1 LSKQPIVKWWNSRTL
16 FQRIGIIVVTLAILG
31 SVSTLTLG
39 GTVKPTTIQQVDGL
53 QHISSING
61 EPTSGE
67 ITGYAENFRGWHI
80 SEKSPSVQGQVSNY
94 TDHLVLSGSFQN
106 SSSFAAIDVSK
117 NVNIDIA
124 LYPILEVRLNVSR
137 GVGYGIRFFATAPN
151 ESIINAW
158 WEGSPLD
165 HRPGIGNETI
175 RVNMPRQVFL
185 ATGENIS
192 RLTSLQLYVE
202 APAFSTK
209 NFQLVLS
216 EFDFLNEPLTAL
228 VNGNQYRAVYLNF
241 GGVAGDNVSW
251 SLTKVNLGL
260 TITAQPGSVYTIYL
274 VQDALVSAF
283 TTSRNLIYN
292 ELVPSNE
299 FTLYPSNNQLLFP
312 EILPPIETSIVI
324 VTQTGFIQSLRVDYV
339 NFLYFPSEP
348 VASELPP
355 GTLGLY
361 YTYFLFFL
369 FLLPLG
375 VAILV
380 FNEFFDSQ
388 SIRRK
393 HVASILA
400 VGLLCR
406 VALATTTAHLFDTG
420 IYLASVRDWF
430 QYGTTSG
437 SLGPT
442 LPLTYFLYWIGYSP
456 YAILQLLGFQDLT
469 FFAHQ
474 AGMVESFF
482 IKLFPIA
489 MDVLTFLTLSRFT
502 SAGKAF
508 VFASFYFLNPLSIFA
523 SSVWGQYEASTVA
536 FIVLGIYWI
545 TRDKA
550 VRAGVAFAVSAMI
563 QILGFVPLAMLL
575 IWTGQLGRFK
585 RLLAIGAAPLPFLLY
600 GPQRDLIFRIFL
612 GISGLVRG
620 QFSAPGAY
628 SLLGNL
634 PQLTPLFA
642 VHPLLIAGAGIVLS
656 VSVDAYG
663 KKLNTERIVLYTAV
677 ASIALLLLSNLLAA
691 WLWILGLGLAY
702 AIIKKKDDLGAYM
715 LVFGSALTF
724 LIISYHAPAGWAYY
738 FFGPELGAA
747 PAFQA
752 VQNRLLIF
760 SVFATV
766 LGLLFIG
773 YLRYG
778 PGKPIP
784 TLFRTSALI
793 LCVYLLLYF
802 WLGAYPL

>member
-1 LSKQPIVKWWNSRTL
+1 MSKPPIATWWNSLSR
-16 FQRIGIIVVTLAILG
+16 FQRIGTVIVILAILG
-31 SVSTLTLG
+31 SVSTLALG

-67 ITGYAENFRGWHI
+67 ITGYADNFSKWILGP
-80 SEKSPSVQGQVSNY
+80 KSPGVQGQVYSY
-94 TDHLVLSGSFQN
+94 SDRMVLSGSFQN
-106 SSSFAAIDVSK
+106 SSSPAAIGLSK
-117 NVNIDIA
+117 KVNVDIA
-124 LYPILEVRLNVSR
+124 LYPILEARVNVSR
-137 GVGYGIRFFATAPN
+137 GVGYGIRFSATAPN
-151 ESIINAW
+151 GSIINAW

-165 HRPGIGNETI
+165 HRPGIGSETI
-175 RVNMPRQVFL
+175 RVNMPRQVLL
-185 ATGENIS
+185 ATGQNIS

-216 EFDFLNEPLTAL
+216 RFDFLNEPFTAV
-228 VNGNQYRAVYLNF
+228 VNGDDYRAIYLNF

-251 SLTKVNLGL
+251 SLEKINLGL
-260 TITAQPGSVYTIYL
+260 TITAEPGSVYTIYL
-274 VQDALVSAF
+274 VQDNLISTF
-283 TTSRNLIYN
+283 STSRNLIYN
-292 ELVPSNE
+292 ELLPSNQ
-299 FTLYPSNNQLLFP
+299 FTLYPSNNQILFP
-312 EILPPIETSIVI
+312 EALPPVETSIVI
-324 VTQTGFIQSLRVDYV
+324 VTQTGFIQNLRVDYV
-339 NFLYFPSEP
+339 EFLYFPSEP
-348 VASELPP
+348 ASSSPLP

-361 YTYFLFFL
+361 YIYLLFFL

-380 FNEFFDSQ
+380 FNEFFNSS
-388 SIRRK
+388 SIGRK
-393 HVASILA
+393 PIALILA
-400 VGLLCR
+400 MGLLCR
-406 VALATTTAHLFDTG
+406 VALAMTTAHLFDTDV
-420 IYLASVRDWF
+420 YLASVRDWF

-442 LPLTYFLYWIGYSP
+442 LPLTYFLYWMGYLP
-456 YAILQLLGFQDLT
+456 YAVLQLLGFQDLT

-474 AGMVESFF
+474 AGTVESFF

-489 MDVLTFLTLSRFT
+489 MDILTFLTLSRFS

-508 VFASFYFLNPLSIFA
+508 VFASFYFLNPLSIFV
-523 SSVWGQYEASTVA
+523 SSVWGQYEAATVA
-536 FIVLGIYWI
+536 FIMLGIYWI
-545 TRDKA
+545 TREKT

-563 QILGFVPLAMLL
+563 QFLGFIPLALLL
-575 IWTGQLGRFK
+575 IWTGRIGRFK
-585 RLLAIGAAPLPFLLY
+585 SLLAIACAPLLFLVY
-600 GPQRDLIFRIFL
+600 GPQRDLMFRIFL
-612 GISGLVRG
+612 GVSGLVRG

-634 PQLTPLFA
+634 PQTTPLLA
-642 VHPLLIAGAGIVLS
+642 VHPLLIAGSGIILS
-656 VSVDAYG
+656 ISVDAYTR
-663 KKLNTERIVLYTAV
+663 KINIQKIVLYTLV
-677 ASIALLLLSNLLAA
+677 SSIALLLLSNLLAA

-715 LVFGSALTF
+715 LVFGTALTF
-724 LIISYHAPAGWAYY
+724 LIVSYHAPAGWAYY
-738 FFGPELGAA
+738 FFGPGFGTV

-766 LGLLFIG
+766 LGLLFLG

-778 PGKPIP
+778 PGKPVP
-784 TLFRTSALI
+784 TLLRTSVLVF
-793 LCVYLLLYF
+793 CVYLLLYF

>member
-1 LSKQPIVKWWNSRTL
+1 
-16 FQRIGIIVVTLAILG
+16 VVILAILG
-31 SVSTLTLG
+31 SVSTLALG

-53 QHISSING
+53 QHISSIYG
-61 EPTSGE
+61 EPASGE
-67 ITGYAENFRGWHI
+67 ITGYADNFSGWQV
-80 SEKSPSVQGQVSNY
+80 SQKSPSIRGQVFTYSNR
-94 TDHLVLSGSFQN
+94 LVLTGSFQN
-106 SSSFAAIDVSK
+106 SSFPAAIDVFKKVS
-117 NVNIDIA
+117 VDIS
-124 LYPILEVRLNVSR
+124 LYPILEARVNVSR

-151 ESIINAW
+151 GSIVNAW

-185 ATGENIS
+185 ATGQNIS

-209 NFQLVLS
+209 NFQLVLT

-260 TITAQPGSVYTIYL
+260 TIAAQPGSVYTIYL
-274 VQDALVSAF
+274 VQDALVSTF
-283 TTSRNLIYN
+283 TTSRNLVYN

-299 FTLYPSNNQLLFP
+299 FTLYPSNNQILFP
-312 EILPPIETSIVI
+312 EVLPSIGTSIVI
-324 VTQTGFIQSLRVDYV
+324 VTQTGFVQSLRVDYV
-339 NFLYFPSEP
+339 NFLYFPSELA
-348 VASELPP
+348 ASTPPP

-380 FNEFFDSQ
+380 FNEFFDSK
-388 SIRRK
+388 SIGRK
-393 HVASILA
+393 PIALILA

-406 VALATTTAHLFDTG
+406 IALATTTAHLFDTG
-420 IYLASVRDWF
+420 VILASVRDWF
-430 QYGTTSG
+430 QYGVTSG

-442 LPLTYFLYWIGYSP
+442 LPLTYFLYWTGYSP
-456 YAILQLLGFQDLT
+456 YAILQLLGFQDPT

-482 IKLFPIA
+482 IKLFPIT
-489 MDVLTFLTLSRFT
+489 MDILTFLTLSRFT

-508 VFASFYFLNPLSIFA
+508 VLASFYFLNPLSIFV
-523 SSVWGQYEASTVA
+523 SSVWGQYEAGTVA

-575 IWTGQLGRFK
+575 IWTGRVGRFK
-585 RLLAIGAAPLPFLLY
+585 SMLAIAAAPLPFLVY
-600 GPQRDLIFRIFL
+600 GPQRDLMFRIFL
-612 GISGLVRG
+612 GISGLIRG

-634 PQLTPLFA
+634 PQLTPLFGI
-642 VHPLLIAGAGIVLS
+642 HPLLIVGVGIALS

-663 KKLNTERIVLYTAV
+663 RRINGERIVLYTALS
-677 ASIALLLLSNLLAA
+677 SIALLFLTNLLAA
-691 WLWILGLGLAY
+691 WIWILGLGLAY

-715 LVFGSALTF
+715 LVFGTALTF
-724 LIISYHAPAGWAYY
+724 LIVSYHAPAGWAYY
-738 FFGPELGAA
+738 FFGPGLGTV

-752 VQNRLLIF
+752 VQNRLLLF
-760 SVFATV
+760 SIFATV
-766 LGLLFIG
+766 LGLLFLA
-773 YLRYG
+773 YVRYG
-778 PGKPIP
+778 PGKAVP
-784 TLFRTSALI
+784 TLFRTSALVV
-793 LCVYLLLYF
+793 CCYLLLYF